1 MFCNFFGFYIQNC
14 CEKNPKN
21 TRGRC
26 RCSKLTSP
34 TVSVDHVEFQFI
46 LIHFCYLSPLS
57 QFSLILSIFDAFAW
71 PSLVSYPQVNHDYK
85 FCLIFSILLDENEDF

>member
-1 MFCNFFGFYIQNC
+1 MFYNFLGFYIQNC

-34 TVSVDHVEFQFI
+34 TVCKAKFYLTIEHETTISGAITCMEVKI
-46 LIHFCYLSPLS
+46 LASDPAVRRNTVTALS
-57 QFSLILSIFDAFAW
+57 W
-71 PSLVSYPQVNHDYK
+71 PV
-85 FCLIFSILLDENEDF
+85 

>member
-1 MFCNFFGFYIQNC
+1 MFYNFFGFYIQNC

-34 TVSVDHVEFQFI
+34 TV
-46 LIHFCYLSPLS
+46 CNK
-57 QFSLILSIFDAFAW
+57 
-71 PSLVSYPQVNHDYK
+71 VNAK
-85 FCLIFSILLDENEDF
+85 NRRNEKKRFEKMLMESTLFLTDERHLFYHT